1 MIAKLPKASQEMLK
15 VLVRHLSK
23 VAAKSEVNLMTAAN
37 IGVCFGPTL
46 LRPREETV
54 ASIMD
59 IKFCNEVVQI
69 LIEKADTVFPPFSPS
84 LDSSPEASRLRTSE
98 PDGANRHTNREQRGS
113 STPKRT
119 QSFSSFSQLST
130 NSLPD
135 IKELK
140 ESKLSA
146 VVLHVSHAIHTTPV
160 ENGASDR
167 IR

>member
-1 MIAKLPKASQEMLK
+1 LN
-15 VLVRHLSK
+15 K
-23 VAAKSEVNLMTAAN
+23 VAAKSDINLMTAAN

-59 IKFCNEVVQI
+59 IKFCNEVIQI
-69 LIEKADTVFPPFSPS
+69 LIESSEVFFPPVSPS
-84 LDSSPEASRLRTSE
+84 LESSPEVGRLQICE
-98 PDGANRHTNREQRGS
+98 PDSGNRQRGS

-140 ESKLSA
+140 DAKLST
-146 VVLHVSHAIHTTPV
+146 VVIHPSNVTSVGNATV
-160 ENGASDR
+160 DR
-167 IR
+167 FR